1 MPKMTS
7 GSEDFAYYV
16 EKFPACF
23 FYIGAVA
30 PKGVEK
36 PYFNH
41 HPKFDIDEDGLLVAA
56 KAVGQVVC
64 NYFEA

>member
-1 MPKMTS
+1 MQKKS
-7 GSEDFAYYV
+7 L
-16 EKFPACF
+16 
-23 FYIGAVA
+23 GASLTLGLS
-30 PKGVEK
+30 PKGVEN

-56 KAVGQVVC
+56 KTVGQVVC